1 MKIISSKSIEDISI
15 LTTQLFDFIDEL
27 PHTSIKDPISKVHHL
42 QFINSIRERCGLPPI
57 TLFRRITTPEFIC
70 RPKWKDGMFYCPKC
84 NHSIGIIDGL
94 PHIIYCR
101 FCGAK
106 LHR

>member
-27 PHTSIKDPISKVHHL
+27 PNTSIKDPISKIHHL
-42 QFINSIRERCGLPPI
+42 YFINSIRERCGLPPI
-57 TLFRRITTPEFIC
+57 TFFKRLQTPENLR
-70 RPKWKDGMFYCPKC
+70 RPKCKDGRFCCPVC
-84 NHSIGIIDGL
+84 NYSLGIIDGL
-94 PHIIYCR
+94 PHIMYCR
-101 FCGAK
+101 CCGAK